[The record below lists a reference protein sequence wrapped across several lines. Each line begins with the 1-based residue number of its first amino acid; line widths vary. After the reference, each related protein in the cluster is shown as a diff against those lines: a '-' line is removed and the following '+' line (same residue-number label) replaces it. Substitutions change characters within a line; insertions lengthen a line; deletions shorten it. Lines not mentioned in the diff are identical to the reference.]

1 MTITDDMST
10 ETKGLGPTS
19 IFGAQVHAHPLQPK
33 EFSDPQ
39 DMEFDLSRADLFSAP
54 INYGMNEH
62 VAGVDYVLVD
72 TLPLQ
77 NSLMPA
83 WDMGPTTNTAPSV
96 VT

>member
-1 MTITDDMST
+1 MST
-10 ETKGLGPTS
+10 ETEGLGPTL

-39 DMEFDLSRADLFSAP
+39 DVGFDLSREDLFSVP
-54 INYGMNEH
+54 INYGTNEH

-77 NSLMPA
+77 NSRVPT
-83 WDMGPTTNTAPSV
+83 WDTGPTTSTTPSV